1 MKPPV
6 IRQILLGLLLVS
18 LPTVLRGFGSLQYL
32 HRPAEGN
39 VFDGLH
45 GSNHNQQGQIYSTM
59 HPTSTTNVHSFTN
72 INTPEVIDPGDKY
85 GMREYV
91 SDTSAMMRGNFL
103 HPEPPSPPPR
113 PPHTPPRPECAYEVF
128 QYGICTGCRGYS
140 CYDCCE
146 YITSYEIRSVHAP
159 PSPPPPSLPP
169 SPPPSP
175 PPPSPP
181 PSPPPPS
188 PPPPLQPGA
197 EYRPVLSLA
206 LTFAGNAEDF
216 DAAAATN
223 FRANLAQLLGVPVSG
238 VVLQIRSGSIVID

>member
-1 MKPPV
+1 MCV
-6 IRQILLGLLLVS
+6 RSQ
-18 LPTVLRGFGSLQYL
+18 
-32 HRPAEGN
+32 
-39 VFDGLH
+39 
-45 GSNHNQQGQIYSTM
+45 
-59 HPTSTTNVHSFTN
+59 
-72 INTPEVIDPGDKY
+72 TPEVIDPGDKY

-91 SDTSAMMRGNFL
+91 SDTSAMMRGDFL

-146 YITSYEIRSVHAP
+146 YITSYVIRSVHAP

-181 PSPPPPS
+181 PPSPTPSTPPPS
-188 PPPPLQPGA
+188 PPPSFHPHRLPGILRSGA
-197 EYRPVLSLA
+197 HSRLPFIVILSLCC
-206 LTFAGNAEDF
+206 
-216 DAAAATN
+216 
-223 FRANLAQLLGVPVSG
+223 
-238 VVLQIRSGSIVID
+238 SIL